1 MNNYHTPPGAGGAP
15 QGPNAYKKGL
25 GFIRN
30 SMRRAF
36 HDPIIEMVKITPKF
50 SRIVAPQTRKTYTDA
65 TIPLINLDH
74 LSELKGDARKQLV
87 KQYGD
92 GLRQE
97 GFIAV
102 HAQQLTQLIDQVYQ
116 EMKRYYRQTFDQKIL
131 DWQGYLGMQGYL
143 HQGMEFAPN
152 AKQADIKESYYIPL
166 GYNKWPTKASPSF
179 ARTMSDYQS
188 YMFEYTKSLMKVLY
202 EYLGRAHAEV
212 DQSLSPR
219 DSLLRLTHYPTLKPT
234 DHAEA
239 LWAAPHKD
247 NNALTIMPP
256 GSIPGLEVLTA
267 IGDWKPI
274 IVPAGYIIVSIGS
287 QIEHKTAGLI
297 KARAHRVI
305 NPGGRLTLANRYS
318 TAFYGSYFPEH
329 SLKPFDQCLEIV
341 THGMSPKR
349 KASFTKQF
357 PDIPAK
363 EIHSALSQ
371 SLTEGVYQA

>member
-1 MNNYHTPPGAGGAP
+1 MNNYHTPGGGP
-15 QGPNAYKKGL
+15 PPGPNSYKKGL

-30 SMRRAF
+30 SIQRAI
-36 HDPIIEMVKITPKF
+36 HDPIFEMVKIMPKF
-50 SRIVAPQTRKTYTDA
+50 SRIVAPQTRKIPENA

-74 LSELKGDARKQLV
+74 LSELKGEARKQLV

-97 GFIAV
+97 GFVGI
-102 HAQQLTQLIDQVYQ
+102 HAQQLNHLIEQVYR
-116 EMKRYYRQTFDQKIL
+116 EMKEYYHQTFDQKIL
-131 DWQGYLGMQGYL
+131 DWQGYLGMQGYF
-143 HQGMEFAPN
+143 HQGLEFAPN
-152 AKQADIKESYYIPL
+152 AKQADIKESYYVPL
-166 GYNKWPTKASPSF
+166 GHDRWPARTSPSF
-179 ARTMSDYQS
+179 ARTISDYQS

-202 EYLGRAHAEV
+202 EYLGRSHAEV

-247 NNALTIMPP
+247 SNALTIMPP
-256 GSIPGLEVLTA
+256 GSIPGLEVLTPQ
-267 IGDWKPI
+267 GNWKPI
-274 IVPAGYIIVSIGS
+274 IVPHGYIIVSIGM

-305 NPGGRLTLANRYS
+305 NPGGRLTLAERYS
-318 TAFYGSYFPEH
+318 TSFYGHYFPDH
-329 SLKPFDQCLEIV
+329 SLKPFDQCLEVV
-341 THGMSPKR
+341 THEMPPNR
-349 KASFTKQF
+349 KASFLKQY

-363 EIHSALSQ
+363 EINKELYD
-371 SLTEGVYQA
+371 TFR